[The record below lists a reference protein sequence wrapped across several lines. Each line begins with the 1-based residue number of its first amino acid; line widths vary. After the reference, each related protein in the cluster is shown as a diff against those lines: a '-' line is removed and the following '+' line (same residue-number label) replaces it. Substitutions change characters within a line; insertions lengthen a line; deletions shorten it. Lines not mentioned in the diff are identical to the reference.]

1 MQSRPDI
8 INLQSICIRFKILRC
23 DIDTIFIYVTT
34 IVDVLLCFEKYIL
47 RTLNICCSNVL
58 RFLVCGRRLKKFVVI
73 CYKLIQNHLQRYSFG
88 TINTDANAQVLN
100 VLIFICKWQ
109 IWKRRNNLVY
119 EQEFVEVEYLWK
131 QCQWQFK
138 NQINMLLRCSFI
150 KGRCMKEVFHL
161 LQNIQGEI

>member
-1 MQSRPDI
+1 MHLSDGVCWLCDKEAENLEHMLFKCSSISGLWEKVEKVCSDLLQTYSKITYKDI
-8 INLQSICIRFKILRC
+8 
-23 DIDTIFIYVTT
+23 V
-34 IVDVLLCFEKYIL
+34 
-47 RTLNICCSNVL
+47 
-58 RFLVCGRRLKKFVVI
+58 
-73 CYKLIQNHLQRYSFG
+73 FG

-138 NQINMLLRCSFI
+138 NQINVLLRCSFI